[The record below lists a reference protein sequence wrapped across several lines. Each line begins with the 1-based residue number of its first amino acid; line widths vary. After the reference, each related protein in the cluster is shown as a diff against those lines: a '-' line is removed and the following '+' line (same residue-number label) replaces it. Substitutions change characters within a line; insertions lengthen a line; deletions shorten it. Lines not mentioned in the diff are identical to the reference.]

1 MGRGALGREAQKGET
16 LDDFV
21 VVVVVERTRK
31 DHRQTEQHGGCF
43 KGSNRESSV
52 TGRGGGGWGGANMRF
67 PERVDTI
74 SI

>member
-31 DHRQTEQHGGCF
+31 DHRQTSMGTVLQATLAKLLKPRVERTWVF
-43 KGSNRESSV
+43 PSAYISV
-52 TGRGGGGWGGANMRF
+52 
-67 PERVDTI
+67 
-74 SI
+74 